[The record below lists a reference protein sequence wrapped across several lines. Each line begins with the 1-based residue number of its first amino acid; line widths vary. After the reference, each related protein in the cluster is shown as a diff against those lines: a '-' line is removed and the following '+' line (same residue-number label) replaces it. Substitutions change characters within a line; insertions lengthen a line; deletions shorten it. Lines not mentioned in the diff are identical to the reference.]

1 MRGLIFILTVI
12 VLVGGSQNA
21 HVLGLTPE
29 QKRVI
34 DSGAYYFN
42 VEATP
47 LQDSCS
53 LLVANVGNILTSAEI
68 TEIERNR
75 PVYEAAAQQ
84 ANIPWA
90 MIATV
95 HLKETRLSRSNPGN
109 GQGIYQFV
117 NANGGPYPAGP
128 VTDAEFERQTLLA
141 ANFLRGKLAANLE
154 SNRELSASGGS
165 PDTIKDTFF
174 SYNGRARVYA
184 EQAAALGFNPET
196 QPFEGS
202 PYVMN
207 KADPQRDPTINTTT
221 WGQIKRDFGG
231 IEYPANDFYGAYV
244 TYAAIAGE
252 GTDNC
257 NQDFRNRIVQI
268 AREEMALGA
277 NEAEGTY
284 LKYTGGVHAEWC
296 AYFASWVL
304 DKAGVPFEGGPIPA
318 VTNIRAYAR
327 DRGWYYEKNDTS
339 FTPQPGDLA
348 IYKENLM
355 PFPSH
360 VNIVISYDA
369 ANNTITTIGG
379 NETNTIREYTNSRT
393 LPALSGFV
401 RINP

>member
-1 MRGLIFILTVI
+1 MKRLLTTFFTLLIC
-12 VLVGGSQNA
+12 LVQTGAVSA
-21 HVLGLTPE
+21 LSPE
-29 QKRVI
+29 QKRII
-34 DSGAYYFN
+34 DSGVYYFN
-42 VEATP
+42 TQPTP
-47 LQDSCS
+47 LRSNCS
-53 LLVANVGNILTSAEI
+53 ILTADVGNILTSAEL
-68 TEIERNR
+68 TSIEQNR
-75 PVYEAAAQQ
+75 PVYEAAAQE

-95 HLKETRLSRSNPGN
+95 HLKETRLSRSNPAN

-141 ANFLRGKLAANLE
+141 ANFLRSKLSANLE
-154 SNRELSASGGS
+154 GNRELTKDGGT
-165 PDTIKDTFF
+165 PETIKDTFF

-184 EQAAALGFNPET
+184 EQAESLGFNKET
-196 QPFEGS
+196 QPYEGS

-207 KADPQRDPTINTTT
+207 KADPQRDPAINKTT
-221 WGQIKRDFGG
+221 WGQIKRDHGS

-244 TYAAIAGE
+244 TYVAISGS
-252 GTDNC
+252 GGQNC
-257 NQDFRNRIVQI
+257 SQDFRNRIVQI
-268 AREEMALGA
+268 AREELALGA

-304 DKAGVPFEGGPIPA
+304 DEAGVPFENGPIPA
-318 VTNIRAYAR
+318 VSNIRAYAR
-327 DRGWYYEKNDTS
+327 ERGWYYEKNDSS

-360 VNIVISYDA
+360 VNIVVSYSA
-369 ANNTITTIGG
+369 ADNTITTIGG
-379 NETNTIREYTNSRT
+379 NETNTIREYTNPRT